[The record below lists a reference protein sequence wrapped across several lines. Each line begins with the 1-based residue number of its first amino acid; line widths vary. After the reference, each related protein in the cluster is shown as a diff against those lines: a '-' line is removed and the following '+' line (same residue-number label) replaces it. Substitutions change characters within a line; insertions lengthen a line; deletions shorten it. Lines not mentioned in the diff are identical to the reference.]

1 MEADRHSMTIG
12 IASFR
17 PLVRSVFPILL
28 LLTIGAREARGQDY
42 VIGPKDILKITVWGQ
57 QDLSGNYPVALDGMV
72 NFPLVGQVE
81 ASGLTENQFAERL
94 RALLAKDYLVNPQ
107 VFVSVVEYR
116 SKKVIVLGEVAK
128 PGVYPLTGEMT
139 VLEIMSQA
147 GLSSSA
153 GKEIVLVRKGEK
165 VASVGSSRTS
175 GNSIRRLSLDK
186 IRSADPKEN
195 IPVEDGDTIFVPKN
209 NSFFVLGEVAKPGVY
224 PLDKEMSVLEGIT
237 VAGGFTTKA
246 QAGGTK
252 VIRKLPDGTQDT
264 ISVDLS
270 GKIPADKQTRIA
282 DGDTIL
288 VPRGNAYFVFGEVK
302 RPGEYQLEK
311 DTTILEAISA
321 AGGFTDKA
329 APGRTKII
337 RMTAR
342 GQQTIEVDMNEIIKR
357 GRREKSVPLVENDV
371 IVVPESF
378 F

>member
-1 MEADRHSMTIG
+1 
-12 IASFR
+12 
-17 PLVRSVFPILL
+17 VF
-28 LLTIGAREARGQDY
+28 AWQARGQDY

-57 QDLSGNYPVALDGMV
+57 PDLSGNFPVSLEGTV
-72 NFPLVGQVE
+72 NFPLVGPVA
-81 ASGLTENQFAERL
+81 ASGLTENQFAGRL
-94 RALLAKDYLVNPQ
+94 QRLLEKDYLVNPQ
-107 VFVSVVEYR
+107 VFVNVAEYR

-165 VASVGSSRTS
+165 VASVGSTQTS
-175 GNSIRRLSLDK
+175 GNTIRRLSIDK

-209 NSFFVLGEVAKPGVY
+209 NSFFVLGEVARPGVY
-224 PLDKEMSVLEGIT
+224 SLDKDMSVLEGIT

-270 GKIPADKQTRIA
+270 GKIPADKQTKIA

-288 VPRGNAYFVFGEVK
+288 VPRGNAYFVFGEIK

-357 GRREKSVPLVENDV
+357 GRREKSVPLMENDV